1 MKNYLKGFG
10 ILSLLSVQLFYPAH
24 SITIEKE
31 YYIDKQYSAG
41 SPLRQLNESSE
52 RILNAVSNTEEKEQ
66 IRTSNEQR
74 RNSCRKNFLIP
85 LNTSSNVKTSTA
97 LTPNPKPLPVF
108 RIRCT

>member
-10 ILSLLSVQLFYPAH
+10 ILSILSVQLFYPAH

-31 YYIDKQYSAG
+31 YFIDKKYSAG
-41 SPLRQLNESSE
+41 APLRQLNKSTENF
-52 RILNAVSNTEEKEQ
+52 LNAVSNTEEKEQ

-74 RNSCRKNFLIP
+74 RNLCRKSFLIP
-85 LNTSSNVKTSTA
+85 LNSTSNMKVSSA
-97 LTPNPKPLPVF
+97 LTPSTKPLPAF